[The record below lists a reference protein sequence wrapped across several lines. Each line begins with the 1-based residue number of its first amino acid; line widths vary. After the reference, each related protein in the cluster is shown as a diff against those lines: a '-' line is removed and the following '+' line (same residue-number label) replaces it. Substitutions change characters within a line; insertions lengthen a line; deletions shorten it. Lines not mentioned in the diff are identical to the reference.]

1 LFFVSVLVS
10 TLYGGLGPRL
20 LSGALACI
28 AARYFFPPPQYSFAL
43 EKTTALQLG
52 IFGVEAVII
61 SWLIASRMELSL
73 RLAALVKHSD
83 ERAIC

>member
-43 EKTTALQLG
+43 G